1 MTTIEFTTSEILLAN
16 CCVLCV
22 ARIILYCTTLSWR
35 GSSVNLCKIATPH
48 PLTTVWRQTSE
59 IHTFY
64 FFMQLCTVTAQ
75 FSLKWQ
81 IVRHP
86 KCCVQQI
93 GQNQL
98 RRNICHRYFCFRC
111 PDRYLFD
118 PVTRLCQREAKVTC
132 DTDLL
137 TSLYYS
143 PFNLLIVKLTEQ
155 DLSTFFSQELTLP
168 RSRHSISNS
177 INYPQY
183 YQPWSTPSLQFVPGS
198 FPAAFG
204 YY

>member
-86 KCCVQQI
+86 KCCIQQI

-98 RRNICHRYFCFRC
+98 RRNICHRYYWLVSRHWEEFPSTVPPCLLPGARVTWDWGLG
-111 PDRYLFD
+111 PD
-118 PVTRLCQREAKVTC
+118 
-132 DTDLL
+132 
-137 TSLYYS
+137 TSWLQHY
-143 PFNLLIVKLTEQ
+143 
-155 DLSTFFSQELTLP
+155 LSTY
-168 RSRHSISNS
+168 H
-177 INYPQY
+177 
-183 YQPWSTPSLQFVPGS
+183 
-198 FPAAFG
+198 
-204 YY
+204 

>member
-98 RRNICHRYFCFRC
+98 RRNICHRYYYFGVITTCLFRTIFVGKKTE
-111 PDRYLFD
+111 LFWILSTLLQHKTIETKT
-118 PVTRLCQREAKVTC
+118 VMMMILMKV
-132 DTDLL
+132 D
-137 TSLYYS
+137 
-143 PFNLLIVKLTEQ
+143 VKLQ
-155 DLSTFFSQELTLP
+155 FC
-168 RSRHSISNS
+168 
-177 INYPQY
+177 
-183 YQPWSTPSLQFVPGS
+183 LQS
-198 FPAAFG
+198 W
-204 YY
+204 

>member
-86 KCCVQQI
+86 KCCVQQRTRPVFSSS
-93 GQNQL
+93 GS
-98 RRNICHRYFCFRC
+98 
-111 PDRYLFD
+111 
-118 PVTRLCQREAKVTC
+118 VTRPVFSSMWLSAK
-132 DTDLL
+132 DW
-137 TSLYYS
+137 
-143 PFNLLIVKLTEQ
+143 PA
-155 DLSTFFSQELTLP
+155 
-168 RSRHSISNS
+168 
-177 INYPQY
+177 
-183 YQPWSTPSLQFVPGS
+183 PWSKSVASQHLPSLLMSQWLGLVNYMITVTS
-198 FPAAFG
+198 FRMI
-204 YY
+204 